1 MIYLRTILKRLT
13 DIRVIYASV
22 GIVLSVV
29 AHELFHIMMHF
40 GNITNIEFFPDFFS
54 VVTITS
60 NVPAG
65 YDFVAEEFVAYTIT
79 LIILLITCVDVA
91 AIHDSRRE

>member
-1 MIYLRTILKRLT
+1 MRYLQTALKYLT
-13 DIRVIYASV
+13 DIRVLYACV
-22 GIVLSVV
+22 GIILSVV

-40 GNITNIEFFPDFFS
+40 GNITKIEFFPDFFS
-54 VVTITS
+54 IVTITS

-79 LIILLITCVDVA
+79 LIILLITCVDVV
-91 AIHDSRRE
+91 AIHDSRSR